1 MKTPMDISTVLILL
15 GIGILAG
22 ALSGLAGIGGGIII
36 VPALVMLLGLTQHQ
50 AQGTSLAT
58 MLIPIGVF
66 LSVINYHKGG
76 NVNISFAIL
85 IAVGFIGG
93 SFLGSSLALK
103 LDQQMLRR
111 IFGLILA
118 VISIKYLFGK

>member
-1 MKTPMDISTVLILL
+1 MDISTALILL

-22 ALSGLAGIGGGIII
+22 ALSGLAGIGGGIVI
-36 VPALVMLLGLTQHQ
+36 VPALIMLLGLTQHQ

-58 MLIPIGVF
+58 MLIPIGAF
-66 LSVINYHKGG
+66 LSVMNYHKGG
-76 NVNISFAIL
+76 NVNIPFAIL
-85 IAVGFIGG
+85 IALGFIGG
-93 SFLGSSLALK
+93 SFLGSSLAIK

>member
-1 MKTPMDISTVLILL
+1 MDISTVLILL

-36 VPALVMLLGLTQHQ
+36 VPALLMLLGLTQHQ

>member
-1 MKTPMDISTVLILL
+1 MDISTVLILL

>member
-36 VPALVMLLGLTQHQ
+36 VPALLMLLGLTQHQ

-93 SFLGSSLALK
+93 SFLGSSLAIK

>member
-22 ALSGLAGIGGGIII
+22 ALSGLAGIGGGIVI
-36 VPALVMLLGLTQHQ
+36 VPSLVLLLGLSQHQ

-58 MLIPIGVF
+58 LLIPVGAF
-66 LSVINYHKGG
+66 LSVMNYHKGG
-76 NVNISFAIL
+76 NVNISFAL
-85 IAVGFIGG
+85 IIALGFIGG
-93 SFLGSSLALK
+93 SFLGSSLAIK
-103 LDQQMLRR
+103 LDQLMLKR

-118 VISIKYLFGK
+118 VISIKYLIGK

>member
-36 VPALVMLLGLTQHQ
+36 VPALLMLLGLTQHQ